1 MMNRDRAIEILRQL
15 RLSLEARGIAH
26 AGIFGSVARDE
37 GKAASDIDVV
47 VTPSAKKRL
56 DLIDLG
62 GVQTLLDESF
72 GGLSV
77 DVVVEPVR
85 QSELQHSIQRD
96 RVYAF

>member
-1 MMNRDRAIEILRQL
+1 MNRDRALDILRQL

-26 AGIFGSVARDE
+26 AGIFGSVARGDA
-37 GKAASDIDVV
+37 KATSDIDIV
-47 VTPSAKKRL
+47 VTPSGEKRL

-62 GVQTLLDESF
+62 GVQTILDESF
-72 GGLSV
+72 DGLDV

-85 QSELQHSIQRD
+85 QAELQNAIQRD